1 VVDSFYA
8 RKLSEHVVKSLVG
21 ATRVKKEA
29 RLIYESFRT
38 RKKGIK
44 MEEKKKILDL
54 MYTITVAKS

>member
-21 ATRVKKEA
+21 ATRVKREA

-38 RKKGIK
+38 RKKRG
-44 MEEKKKILDL
+44 
-54 MYTITVAKS
+54 